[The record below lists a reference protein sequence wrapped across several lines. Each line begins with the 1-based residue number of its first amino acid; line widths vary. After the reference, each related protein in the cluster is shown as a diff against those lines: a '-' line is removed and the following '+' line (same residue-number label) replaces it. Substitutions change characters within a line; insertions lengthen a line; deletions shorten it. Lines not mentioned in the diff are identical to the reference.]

1 MTCCSC
7 LPSAQI
13 ACNKCAGGALASS
26 ATHTIRAYP
35 PLHGVEV
42 QIPGLAQAQP
52 QAEDLTAGQHSTGQP
67 LVLVTEASPMGG
79 CPPPSPTSRTPH
91 PAHLL
96 APTLSLPLT
105 EPQSGHREAAV
116 RVMDLGIA
124 ALPESA
130 AEMCRMGHAIQR
142 SAGTPLLPGHPG
154 LLVGV
159 KGTALCA
166 AQVHTTSVSQ

>member
-1 MTCCSC
+1 
-7 LPSAQI
+7 
-13 ACNKCAGGALASS
+13 
-26 ATHTIRAYP
+26 
-35 PLHGVEV
+35 
-42 QIPGLAQAQP
+42 
-52 QAEDLTAGQHSTGQP
+52 
-67 LVLVTEASPMGG
+67 MGG
-79 CPPPSPTSRTPH
+79 YPPPSPTSRTPH

-116 RVMDLGIA
+116 RVMDRGMA

-130 AEMCRMGHAIQR
+130 AEMCRMGHVIQR
-142 SAGTPLLPGHPG
+142 SAGTPLLRGHPG

-166 AQVHTTSVSQ
+166 AQVSTTPVSQ